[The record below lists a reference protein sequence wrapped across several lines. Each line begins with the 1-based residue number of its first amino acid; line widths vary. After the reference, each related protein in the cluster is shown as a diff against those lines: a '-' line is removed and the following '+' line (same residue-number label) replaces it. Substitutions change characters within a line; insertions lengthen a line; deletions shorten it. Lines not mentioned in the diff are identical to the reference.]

1 MLSDVIRRTTVW
13 KSFKE
18 LFKEKFIPPAYYYR
32 EFTDLPC
39 FHSDV
44 VANLVEVLCRFWLDN
59 KKKWRSLAT
68 TIHCTFYQEFT
79 RCC

>member
-1 MLSDVIRRTTVW
+1 MLSDIIGRTAIW

-18 LFKEKFIPPAYYYR
+18 LFKEKFIPLAYYYR

-39 FHSDV
+39 FHLDV
-44 VANLVEVLCRFWLDN
+44 VANPVGVLCRFWLDN
-59 KKKWRSLAT
+59 KKKWRSLV
-68 TIHCTFYQEFT
+68 TIIQCTLYQEFT